1 LCIYGT
7 EFGPQNGASASF
19 TNGVLPME
27 LGGTEVFFNGMR
39 APIIYAVGNAPRLP
53 QNVEVS

>member
-7 EFGPQNGASASF
+7 ELGPQNGASASF